1 MSQFKANE
9 RINQQMTVQ
18 KKSKKPVIILGV
30 IAFLFV
36 TILLLF
42 LFLWT
47 DKEKDNL
54 VVTRDNVDEVIA
66 QMDASDRTPIGS
78 YEVVMNT
85 AWTFPDSSSV
95 SSNAY
100 VENSVN
106 NRNAVFFTITP
117 EEDSANVI
125 YTSPDIP
132 IGGKL
137 QNIKLEKP
145 LEKGTHN
152 MLLKYHLLDD
162 NGKETQSVTVKLKV
176 TIQK

>member
-95 SSNAY
+95 SPNAY

-117 EEDSANVI
+117 EDDSANVI
-125 YTSPDIP
+125 YTSPEIP

-137 QNIKLEKP
+137 QNIKLEKS
-145 LEKGTHN
+145 LGKGTHN
-152 MLLKYHLLDD
+152 TLLKYHLLDD